1 MLKFAKFSTVRS
13 LVIPACPLLAA
24 TMHRLQIDDR
34 AAYTSSPLIL
44 VEMLLVVAALIWV
57 LPQVVAVGVLIWKR
71 DEAGRWP
78 FAGGGALLALL
89 VGTYAACAIDSST
102 ILYAT

>member
-1 MLKFAKFSTVRS
+1 MLKFAKFSTVLS
-13 LVIPACPLLAA
+13 LVIPGCALLAA
-24 TMHRLQIDDR
+24 TPASNRRPSRL
-34 AAYTSSPLIL
+34 SPLIL
-44 VEMLLVVAALIWV
+44 VEMLLVVAALVWV
-57 LPQVVAVGVLIWKR
+57 LPQVVATLVLIWKR

-102 ILYAT
+102 VLYAT